1 MTSCCNPWNIS
12 WRDVLLCALLSMN
25 MSKLIQNG
33 RWETETKWETLLQM
47 SSSLIPFRL
56 LLCLSTEGK
65 FTLCSLLLWIW
76 TFVLSHLHPMFWCCG
91 WIYRVCCQS
100 EQKEFLVSLVV
111 FWWCQVWVS
120 SVHVGNQRN
129 FSSYHDILWHLMATK
144 SFCYVDEIAS
154 RKVSIFSTNEI
165 SYTVGRWA
173 AADEG
178 T

>member
-1 MTSCCNPWNIS
+1 MNI
-12 WRDVLLCALLSMN
+12 
-25 MSKLIQNG
+25 SKLIQNG

-56 LLCLSTEGK
+56 LLCSSTEGK

-120 SVHVGNQRN
+120 SVHVGNQR
-129 FSSYHDILWHLMATK
+129 
-144 SFCYVDEIAS
+144 
-154 RKVSIFSTNEI
+154 IFSATTTFFDTLWQLKAFATSTKLLAEKFLYLVQTKLVTRWEDEQQLMRALKR
-165 SYTVGRWA
+165 SYNKA
-173 AADEG
+173 FS
-178 T
+178 